1 MGVFD
6 ARRSDG
12 GGFPVP
18 GAQPGCGAGGSG
30 EGGGGVG
37 GLEEEV
43 AREGKP
49 LASPTRLIW
58 GYQHVVRACARCV
71 CCVSQVGV

>member
-1 MGVFD
+1 MGCLL
-6 ARRSDG
+6 
-12 GGFPVP
+12 P
-18 GAQPGCGAGGSG
+18 
-30 EGGGGVG
+30 GGVT
-37 GLEEEV
+37 EV
-43 AREGKP
+43 GSLSWEPSLAVGQEGPERAEVVWEGWRRRWLGKGSP